1 MAEVSLIDIDGLQWS
16 MKDQTARDKITNLEE
31 NNITKDLPDIHI
43 TLREGYEAQQ
53 IAIAEHYSYG
63 KIHFALIRLSN
74 IKGNYI
80 GTNTT
85 AFIASLN
92 IYPKKR
98 TTFLMYDYKNK
109 AVLHCFIEPDG
120 TIAIGE
126 SSGLV
131 PDNNDCFGEIIFAEP

>member
-43 TLREGYEAQQ
+43 TLKEGYEAQE
-53 IAIAEHYSYG
+53 ISISEHYSYG
-63 KIHFALIRLSN
+63 KIHFALIKLLN

-80 GTNTT
+80 GTDTT

-98 TTFLMYDYKNK
+98 TTFIMYDYKNK
-109 AVLHCFIEPDG
+109 AILRCFIEPDG
-120 TIAIGE
+120 TVAIGE

-131 PDNNDCFGEIIFAEP
+131 LDNNECFGEIIFAEP